1 MSDENIPT
9 LPERK
14 LTSKEILENRFCM
27 IHEIDDYIQ
36 ETIQLCDSPED
47 LIALGSVLQV
57 MSKNILTSVLQK
69 REWAESITQ
78 YTLDVIEEPD
88 VPRKKWGRIEV
99 DDYKGKFF

>member
-27 IHEIDDYIQ
+27 VHEIDDYIQ
-36 ETIQLCDSPED
+36 ETIQLCDSQED

-57 MSKNILTSVLQK
+57 MSKNILTSVLNK

-78 YTLDVIEEPD
+78 YTLDVVDEPD
-88 VPRKKWGRIEV
+88 PPKNWAKV
-99 DDYKGKFF
+99 DVEKYKGKFF